1 MRPLDQHRAARR
13 PCGRYGFRTHP
24 RTCLQFRWRR
34 IDRWFPKDSAEK
46 YSVLENCED
55 STRATIMA
63 LDHKRASRLSPPLK
77 DGHWRGAGE
86 GKVTPRSKI
95 PEVQNECVGETSH
108 GFDYACSVN
117 GVRSRSGKENQ
128 TLGAATRSGEVGRR
142 SVRQ

>member
-1 MRPLDQHRAARR
+1 MCPRGLLISIVPLGDHVDATAFAPTPGLTNPPSSTQVNRLVI
-13 PCGRYGFRTHP
+13 
-24 RTCLQFRWRR
+24 CLQFRWRR

-117 GVRSRSGKENQ
+117 GVRSRS
-128 TLGAATRSGEVGRR
+128 
-142 SVRQ
+142 